1 MRISDWSS
9 DVCSSDL
16 HVVIGGL
23 DDRRTWYADILIDAL
38 GTGRPQ
44 RGDLKSQRLL
54 FCADA
59 RITQPH
65 TVFSRCIS
73 SMRAVRISRAS
84 VKHSFEYAFATSS
97 LVLKPLD
104 RKSTRLNSSH

>member
-44 RGDLKSQRLL
+44 RGDLTSQRLL

-65 TVFSRCIS
+65 SVFSRCIS

-84 VKHSFEYAFATSS
+84 VNSPFQSAFPPSS
-97 LVLKPLD
+97 LVVNPF
-104 RKSTRLNSSH
+104 